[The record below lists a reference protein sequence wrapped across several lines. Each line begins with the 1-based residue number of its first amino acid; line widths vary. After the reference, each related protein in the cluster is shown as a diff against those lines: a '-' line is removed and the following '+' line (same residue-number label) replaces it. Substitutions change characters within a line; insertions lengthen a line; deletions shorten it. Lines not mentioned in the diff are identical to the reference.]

1 MGDKGELKG
10 AGFSFAVSDTQKYG
24 GLLVI
29 SVKSPAALK
38 VGDAVQAD
46 VDEARRQRIRLNHS
60 ATHLMHAALR
70 QCSAPMWRRKV
81 RWSMIKRCA
90 LTSRILKR

>member
-1 MGDKGELKG
+1 LAHTTAFAEAGGEVCDKGESRG
-10 AGFSFAVSDTQKYG
+10 AGVSFAGSDTQKYG
-24 GLLVI
+24 QAIGHIGKVA
-29 SVKSPAALK
+29 SGTLK

-70 QCSAPMWRRKV
+70 QV
-81 RWSMIKRCA
+81 
-90 LTSRILKR
+90 LGTHV